1 MKSQTDIID
10 AFSSA
15 GVVKTTYPFTQ
26 LIVRAI
32 MAGAFIAL
40 GGLLS
45 VVASAGFTDN
55 ASLQKI
61 ASGLTFPIG
70 LLLTVVFGA
79 ELFTGNCAV
88 LVPGVASRKINYR
101 DLLTNWLL
109 VWLGNFIGALII
121 VGIMVVGSGTLDND
135 PFASLIEKIASTK
148 SSLDASPA
156 FWRAI
161 GCNWLVCLGVWL
173 AMCSDTLSGK
183 AVGCWIPVGA
193 FVILGFEH
201 CIANMF
207 FIPAGMILSEGGINL
222 GALMHNLLP
231 VTAGNIVG
239 GTLFVGMLNTWLYRR
254 KEVKKTV

>member
-10 AFSSA
+10 SFTSA

-26 LIVRAI
+26 LIVRAA

-45 VVASAGFTDN
+45 VVASAGFADN

-61 ASGLTFPIG
+61 VSGLTFPIG
-70 LLLTVVFGA
+70 LLLTVIFGS

-88 LVPGVASRKINYR
+88 LVPGVASRRVSYKS
-101 DLLTNWLL
+101 LFTNWTL

-121 VGIMVVGSGTLDND
+121 VGIMGIGSGTLDNE
-135 PFASLIEKIASTK
+135 PFASAITKIAAAK
-148 SSLDASPA
+148 SSLAPSPA

-173 AMCSDTLSGK
+173 AMCGDTLPAK
-183 AVGCWIPVGA
+183 ALGCWIPVGA

-201 CIANMF
+201 CVANMF
-207 FIPAGMILSEGGINL
+207 FIPAGMLLSDVGIDL
-222 GALMHNLLP
+222 AALMHNLIP
-231 VTAGNIVG
+231 VTIGNIVG
-239 GTLFVGMLNTWLYRR
+239 GTLFVGMLNTWLYSKTPSR
-254 KEVKKTV
+254 K